1 MIEKVVSAM
10 VEFNKGDARMVNHFL
25 KVWAYSKAIGE
36 NEGVDEKTMRTLE
49 VAAVTHDIGI
59 KPSMEK
65 YGSGAGPYQ
74 EKEGPPVAREMLEKL
89 GFEGELIDRV
99 CYLIGHHH
107 TYTDIDG
114 IDYQILVE
122 ADFLVNLDEKK
133 SGMQEKQSVMEKIF
147 KTETGKEYLEK
158 ILMTEE

>member
-25 KVWAYSKAIGE
+25 KAWAYSKAIGE
-36 NEGVDEKTMRTLE
+36 NEGVDEKTMKILE
-49 VAAVTHDIGI
+49 VAAVMHDIGI

-74 EKEGPPVAREMLEKL
+74 EKEGPPIAKEMLERL
-89 GFEGELIDRV
+89 GFEGGLVDRV

-133 SGMQEKQSVMEKIF
+133 SGMKEKQSVMEKIF
-147 KTETGKEYLEK
+147 KTKTGKEYLEK